1 MEIHSITLAYFSP
14 TGTTRRILESIAAG
28 MSADGVTRLDLT
40 PPAAQPRDFAPL
52 RDTLVLFGVPV
63 YAGRLPAVAAQ
74 RLRRLQGTGTPAVL
88 VVVYGNR
95 LFEDALLELQHLV
108 VERGFRP
115 VAGGGFLGEHS
126 YSTVELPLS
135 PGRPDAADLQRAA
148 DFGRQIREKVWRI
161 AHVED
166 ISPLSVPGN
175 FPYREGHKPTDVAP
189 VTDAALCTRC
199 GACVTVCPTA
209 AIPPDDPAA
218 TDPAACILC
227 CACTRACPVGA
238 RALADPRI
246 QQTRRWLYESCNARK
261 EPEVYL

>member
-1 MEIHSITLAYFSP
+1 
-14 TGTTRRILESIAAG
+14 

-115 VAGGGFLGEHS
+115 WLAAGFWANILIPQWNCPCRRVVPTRRICSGRRISAGRFGKKCGES
-126 YSTVELPLS
+126 
-135 PGRPDAADLQRAA
+135 RM
-148 DFGRQIREKVWRI
+148 WRI
-161 AHVED
+161 
-166 ISPLSVPGN
+166 
-175 FPYREGHKPTDVAP
+175 FRPYPCRGTS
-189 VTDAALCTRC
+189 
-199 GACVTVCPTA
+199 PTA
-209 AIPPDDPAA
+209 KGTSRRTLPP
-218 TDPAACILC
+218 
-227 CACTRACPVGA
+227 
-238 RALADPRI
+238 
-246 QQTRRWLYESCNARK
+246 
-261 EPEVYL
+261 